1 MLVFAACA
9 SAPTADEIAAAEIGP
24 RPDQAEAEAHAL
36 RLLAENQLTRE
47 SCDIEFVPL
56 RRGYYRPSSFG
67 GVEFG
72 WQLDARVEPRSKS
85 QSRKLRRTAG
95 SGANRF
101 FWRDGRCVAH
111 TFETRMF
118 DGSRRVTTLVLAEDE
133 PKKVAA
139 QTPQPA
145 NAAGGRV
152 AELLA
157 RRDMLRDMRY
167 EAQDDAAQVAAI
179 DALLTAV
186 DRELKAAGYDGR

>member
-1 MLVFAACA
+1 MFAACA

-36 RLLAENQLTRE
+36 RLLAENRLTRE
-47 SCDIEFVPL
+47 SCDFEFAPL

-72 WQLDARVEPRSKS
+72 WQLDVRVEPHSK
-85 QSRKLRRTAG
+85 KLRRAAG

-118 DGSRRVTTLVLAEDE
+118 DGSRRVTTLLLAEDE
-133 PKKVAA
+133 TKDVAA
-139 QTPQPA
+139 PTPQPA